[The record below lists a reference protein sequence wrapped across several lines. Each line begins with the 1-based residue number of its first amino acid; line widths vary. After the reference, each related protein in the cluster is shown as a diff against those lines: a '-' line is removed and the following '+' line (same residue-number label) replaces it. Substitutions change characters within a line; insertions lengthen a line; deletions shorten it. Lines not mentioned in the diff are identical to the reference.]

1 MRKLLFALMVLA
13 APAWAADPAE
23 QRPGF
28 GVVESLIPLKPQESA
43 AAGGS
48 APSASTAAKKSS
60 GGYLLR
66 VRMDDGSVQIR
77 QVKRRFSAGQRVLL
91 TNAGDVLPD

>member
-1 MRKLLFALMVLA
+1 MRITILVAALLAMSA
-13 APAWAADPAE
+13 YAADPAE
-23 QRPGF
+23 ERPGF
-28 GVVESLIPLKPQESA
+28 GVVESLIPLKAPDSA

-48 APSASTAAKKSS
+48 APSASTAAKKGSS
-60 GGYLLR
+60 GYLVR
-66 VRMDDGSVQIR
+66 IRMDDDSVQIR